1 MREVRG
7 QNNKSMDWSWI
18 GVECHGM
25 AFWSG
30 REKEGG
36 KVKSMDIPRKRQSWH
51 AEENVR
57 NTGRP
62 HTGWLA
68 AQGETDFK
76 GRKTPLSI
84 KARTGHSAFL
94 GITLEAGA
102 TKIRTERARMIDC
115 YRQGHREINRGSYF
129 APAVLRRTS
138 SGSADATA
146 NAKLHALVKS
156 NLSRMARGLRGKADG
171 EVIRREPE

>member
-1 MREVRG
+1 MRQG
-7 QNNKSMDWSWI
+7 
-18 GVECHGM
+18 
-25 AFWSG
+25 F
-30 REKEGG
+30 GG
-36 KVKSMDIPRKRQSWH
+36 KKSAIDAVEWRFWEEEHEEHGYTQEASWQH
-51 AEENVR
+51 AEENAR
-57 NTGRP
+57 NTGRR
-62 HTGWLA
+62 HAGWLA

-76 GRKTPLSI
+76 RRKTPLII

-94 GITLEAGA
+94 GITFEGSA
-102 TKIRTERARMIDC
+102 TKIGTERARMIDC

-129 APAVLRRTS
+129 APAIIKKTS

-156 NLSRMARGLRGKADG
+156 NLSRMARDLRGKADG